1 MTHVLADND
10 TAPDTPRP
18 ADASLEPRL
27 DSPVPEQVEAWFA
40 IHAPA
45 IASAVLDAI
54 EPYRLPSVS
63 PLAMRKLVDG
73 HLGVIASATL
83 LPPSIPLHVRGI
95 GMNIADACAGSAAA
109 LTAMQRVL
117 RAHVLGTMPP
127 EVAALAEAPFERVLT
142 EIAWGYAV
150 TGEEIEAAQRSASRP
165 EPVPNF
171 ALDPSWVVAAADQS
185 PFALAIYDVSR
196 GRLIAGN
203 AALAGM
209 FGYTLEEF
217 DAIPDSELLGPETP
231 DADGDVFIQL
241 AAGVVSHV
249 RRMMAFRHKD
259 GHMVWFEMLAWLI
272 RDAEGIPRQIAY
284 TYTPQDDLIGVGEH
298 WQYADDRFRHLSH
311 LSPDPIF
318 LVDEEGAIRYASP
331 AIAQTLGIHA
341 EGAVGM
347 RFADFVLEE
356 DQSGIGQLFAG
367 GMDRARAQVRQRAR
381 LQRRDGEWRWFELS
395 SVNMLD
401 VPNLAGFTVQARDI
415 TERVARE
422 AILSRQAMVD
432 ELTGLPN
439 RRAAT
444 EHITVALER
453 DAQGGEIHRLCVMF
467 LDLNGFKEI
476 NDRYGHAV
484 GDAVLAEMGR
494 RLLVEFDEFTFVAR
508 FGGDEF
514 VACVERTTLR
524 RATHLAR
531 RLIHRVSAPI
541 EVDGVRHVVSAEVGL
556 AMSGDSL
563 RETAAL
569 VRAADTALY
578 AAKARRDGR
587 PVSYTA
593 HMDLGAS
600 PAGEAATGF

>member
-1 MTHVLADND
+1 MTHSLTDND
-10 TAPDTPRP
+10 STPGTGRP
-18 ADASLEPRL
+18 AAASS
-27 DSPVPEQVEAWFA
+27 DSHRATRSPEQVEAWFA

-63 PLAMRKLVDG
+63 SVAMRKLVDG
-73 HLGVIASATL
+73 HLGVIVSATL

-95 GMNIADACAGSAAA
+95 GMNLADACAGSAAA
-109 LTAMQRVL
+109 LTAMLRVL
-117 RAHVLGTMPP
+117 RATVLGAMPP
-127 EVAALAEAPFERVLT
+127 EVATIAEEPFERVLT

-150 TGEEIEAAQRSASRP
+150 SGEEMEVAQRESARP
-165 EPVPNF
+165 QPPKHYD
-171 ALDPSWVVAAADQS
+171 LDPTWVVAAADQS

-217 DAIPDSELLGPETP
+217 DAIPDAELLGPETP

-272 RDAEGIPRQIAY
+272 RDADGVPRQIAY

-298 WQYADDRFRHLSH
+298 WQHADDRFRHLSH

-318 LVDEEGAIRYASP
+318 LVDEQGTIRYASP

-341 EGAVGM
+341 EDAVGM
-347 RFADFVLEE
+347 RFADFVLGE
-356 DQSGIGQLFAG
+356 DQPGIPHLFTEG
-367 GMDRARAQVRQRAR
+367 VRAQVRQRAR

-415 TERVARE
+415 SDRVAME

-439 RRAAT
+439 RRAAI
-444 EHITVALER
+444 EHITTALER

-467 LDLNGFKEI
+467 LDLNGFKGI
-476 NDRYGHAV
+476 NDRYGHAA
-484 GDAVLAEMGR
+484 GDAVLAEVGR
-494 RLLVEFDEFTFVAR
+494 RLLAEFDGYTFVAR

-514 VACVERTTLR
+514 IACVERTTSH

-531 RLIHRVSAPI
+531 RLIQRVAEPI

-563 RETAAL
+563 RETPTL
-569 VRAADTALY
+569 VRAADLALY

-587 PVSYTA
+587 PVTFA
-593 HMDLGAS
+593 RHMDPAAS
-600 PAGEAATGF
+600 PVREAATGF